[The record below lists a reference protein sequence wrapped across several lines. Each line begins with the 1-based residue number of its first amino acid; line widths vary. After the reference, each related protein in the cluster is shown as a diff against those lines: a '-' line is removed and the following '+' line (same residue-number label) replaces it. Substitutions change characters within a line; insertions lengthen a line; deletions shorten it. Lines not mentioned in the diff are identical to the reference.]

1 MINFEIFMLG
11 LFVTATFAGLM
22 TEAVKKILNDLEV
35 KYHSNIVA
43 GIVSFVLAIGI
54 GVGYVVLNNLGFTS
68 HSIVYIAILAVLS
81 WLCSMVG
88 YDKVTQVI
96 AQVKNNKKG

>member
-1 MINFEIFMLG
+1 MLG

-43 GIVSFVLAIGI
+43 GIVSFILAICVGVSYVILAGI
-54 GVGYVVLNNLGFTS
+54 GFTS
-68 HSIVYIAILAVLS
+68 HSIIYIAILAVMS

-96 AQVKNNKKG
+96 TQLKNNKKG